1 MLGTLQIKAHFTTQ
15 ALPLSV
21 KFILSARLARPD
33 CVQGR
38 RDNRQDSQSAGA
50 CPRAASRGTA
60 CRARVSSAVRAG
72 ARPELPVA
80 AGRDAPSA
88 RLCVRRRVPTCPRA
102 GFRARSPGGA
112 VRPRPEAGEG
122 GLGGGGSGP
131 CRRAQG
137 RIPGGEVAAPAPRPA
152 PRPAG
157 ERGVAARLPPQPSA
171 PRQPLSAV
179 GRARES
185 GRGAWRRCGSAG
197 RAKGQRPPGSLRRA
211 AAAGAPQLRAGRAS
225 RSARTTRRRSGARR
239 GSASLSPSPRPRPL
253 APAAALRGRRR
264 GRLAPLCPG
273 SPRPRRSPRGTGRR
287 GPRRCCGEN
296 PRTPEVAGVVVT
308 PRLLGAG
315 GSDAAWE
322 QSCSYSVAPSS
333 RYPWAARSPGPP
345 RPHHTRPFLRPA
357 AGVRLRG
364 RGPPP
369 GGERGENNGASRE
382 RGSGAACP
390 GGGGAGRGT
399 RGGVP
404 RVRPRCAPLFRRGR
418 GAAPGPVSCRGRGW
432 FTVLGRKGRE
442 RRRNENQIR
451 TRSPGGRSLAPRRGW
466 EGVGDG
472 ALRSGGPAHA
482 CRPRAPV
489 PERLCRA
496 LFRPRSSC
504 CRNKLCTSLSS
515 RRSQC
520 RFAET
525 ESWLLWKTFSL

>member
-1 MLGTLQIKAHFTTQ
+1 MLGTLQIKAHFATQ

-60 CRARVSSAVRAG
+60 CRAPVSSAVRAG

-273 SPRPRRSPRGTGRR
+273 SPRPRRSPRVTGRR

-345 RPHHTRPFLRPA
+345 RPRHTRPFLRPA
-357 AGVRLRG
+357 AVSGSGSAAAARLRG
-364 RGPPP
+364 ESARRTMGRP
-369 GGERGENNGASRE
+369 GSGVQVRRAPAAAERGAGPEGASRACGRAALLCSAAAE
-382 RGSGAACP
+382 GLPRVPFPAGAGAGSRCWGGRGGSGAAMK
-390 GGGGAGRGT
+390 T
-399 RGGVP
+399 RSGPGVP
-404 RVRPRCAPLFRRGR
+404 EGARWRRGEGGKGSERARCGAEARRTPVVR
-418 GAAPGPVSCRGRGW
+418 GPRFPSVFVALCSARGQVVAATSC
-432 FTVLGRKGRE
+432 
-442 RRRNENQIR
+442 
-451 TRSPGGRSLAPRRGW
+451 
-466 EGVGDG
+466 
-472 ALRSGGPAHA
+472 ALP
-482 CRPRAPV
+482 
-489 PERLCRA
+489 
-496 LFRPRSSC
+496 
-504 CRNKLCTSLSS
+504 
-515 RRSQC
+515 
-520 RFAET
+520 
-525 ESWLLWKTFSL
+525 